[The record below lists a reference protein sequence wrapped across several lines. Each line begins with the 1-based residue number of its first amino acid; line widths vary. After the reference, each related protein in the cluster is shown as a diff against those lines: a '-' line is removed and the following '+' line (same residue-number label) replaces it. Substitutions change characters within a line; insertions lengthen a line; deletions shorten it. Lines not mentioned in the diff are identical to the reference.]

1 MTAIEKQ
8 QIRSDIMFRWIRLGQ
23 IGISLEKLLKER
35 GYKDI
40 GVYGYISLTD
50 CIVYELIGSKE
61 VKLRC
66 IIDQKGDKI
75 LIDFPAVKPTEIE
88 RLNLD
93 VIVIM
98 PVDDY
103 EPIKKQLEKYT
114 DADIKTIEEIL
125 YEL

>member
-1 MTAIEKQ
+1 MTAMEKQ

-50 CIVYELIGSKE
+50 CIVYELMGSKE
-61 VKLRC
+61 VKLKC

-93 VIVIM
+93 VIVLM

>member
-61 VKLRC
+61 AKLRC